1 MLIVLHSI
9 PSTFHL
15 EHCLILIAA
24 SCYFANATEVKIG
37 EESSDRNSSA
47 VDQGPAP
54 YRSLSNAKH
63 SLLLP
68 RAPSTARYT
77 RSYPFDEEMESQCHY
92 A

>member
-1 MLIVLHSI
+1 MLVLLYSI
-9 PSTFHL
+9 PSTFYP

-24 SCYFANATEVKIG
+24 TGFENVMEAKIG
-37 EESSDRNSSA
+37 KGSSRRNSSA
-47 VDQGPAP
+47 VDQGPAIP
-54 YRSLSNAKH
+54 LSDARH

-77 RSYPFDEEMESQCHY
+77 RSYPFGEEMDSQRHY